1 MSGSPAFPP
10 LSCRTAIIRRPN
22 TRRHNMAFARSLV
35 IGLVCL
41 AAARKLPYHKE
52 TEKFHLGAP
61 CPASAQ
67 P

>member
-1 MSGSPAFPP
+1 MWDARVSPP
-10 LSCRTAIIRRPN
+10 LAAPRSYDGRPN

-35 IGLVCL
+35 IGLVSL

-52 TEKFHLGAP
+52 TEKFHQGAP